1 MTPLY
6 LCLAVATLCLASSD
20 AYSPHIYYMDM
31 QCGSSKRF
39 TKDVRLQLTYSP
51 NTQLPHNMRA
61 CYMRMETDTEGD
73 QLLVRIRNLDTSP
86 SINCS
91 KNSLKIKDPDEHRV
105 LNGEYGDCGS
115 TPATRSYLTNGSS
128 VSFVFSTDD
137 TTQHG
142 QFDILITSLNI
153 SDNGGCSRDRFLCDN
168 SRCVSSDVTCN
179 GFNDCGDNSDELD
192 GCGLSVAAIA
202 GLVVGSFVG
211 FVICFL
217 VITSRV
223 RRKGFNRGR
232 KIRTPTDVQSKPR
245 YGSIFGTRKQ
255 HTYRAQMARSLP

>member
-6 LCLAVATLCLASSD
+6 LCLAVATLFLASSD
-20 AYSPHIYYMDM
+20 AYSPHIYYMDV
-31 QCGSSKRF
+31 QCGSRKGF

-51 NTQLPHNMRA
+51 NTPLIHKSP
-61 CYMRMETDTEGD
+61 CYMMMETDTEGD
-73 QLLVRIRNLDTSP
+73 QLLVRIRNLHTSP

-91 KNSLKIKDPDEHRV
+91 KNSLKIIAPDEHTV

-115 TPATRSYLTNGSS
+115 TPPTRSYLTNGSS

-137 TTQHG
+137 TTQNG
-142 QFDILITSLNI
+142 QFDILITSFNI
-153 SDNGGCSRDRFLCDN
+153 SDNGVCSSDRFLCDN

-192 GCGLSVAAIA
+192 GCGLSAAAIA
-202 GLVVGSFVG
+202 GLAVGSFIG

-245 YGSIFGTRKQ
+245 YGSIFGRRKQ
-255 HTYRAQMARSLP
+255 HTYRAPIARSLP